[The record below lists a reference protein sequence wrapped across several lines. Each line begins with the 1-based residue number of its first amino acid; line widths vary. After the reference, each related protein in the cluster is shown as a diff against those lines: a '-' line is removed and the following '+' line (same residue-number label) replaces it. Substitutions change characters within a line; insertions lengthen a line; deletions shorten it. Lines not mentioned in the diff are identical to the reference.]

1 MKKHFVKNANYRR
14 FMTAIARIERRGA
27 EESSLILLYG
37 PPGVGK
43 TRTVNHYGAMTDA
56 ITVPGM
62 HDMNVAY
69 VRDCLKDATGID
81 AKGRWAEAKA
91 LKQYFAEHRYP
102 IIFDEAQHG
111 LTEKA
116 AVIEYLR
123 AITDHAEVPLV
134 LVCHTSEAKRFSK
147 HDHQATRIGCV
158 CELEVATQEDA
169 DQYIAELIRWVSVST
184 ALPQDGELVL
194 LWTEG
199 DDSPWMGYLDGVTW
213 RSAEGFPIPMTDR
226 THWASM
232 PTGPAPAQPIE
243 ARHEEAAA

>member
-27 EESSLILLYG
+27 EESSLVLVYG

-62 HDMNVAY
+62 HGMNVAY
-69 VRDCLKDATGID
+69 VRDCLKDATGVD
-81 AKGRWAEAKA
+81 VKGRWAEAKA

-111 LTEKA
+111 LPEKA

-147 HDHQATRIGCV
+147 QDHQATRIGCV

-169 DQYIAELIRWVSVST
+169 DQYIAELAEVEIDAPLRAEILRQSNGRFRLMKDAVTTVEQL
-184 ALPQDGELVL
+184 AHK
-194 LWTEG
+194 
-199 DDSPWMGYLDGVTW
+199 MGK
-213 RSAEGFPIPMTDR
+213 AAIGFED
-226 THWASM
+226 
-232 PTGPAPAQPIE
+232 
-243 ARHEEAAA
+243 ARGLKLCEDLQKKLEQTK

>member
-14 FMTAIARIERRGA
+14 FMTAISRIERRGA
-27 EESSLILLYG
+27 EESSLILVYG

-62 HDMNVAY
+62 HEMNVAY

-81 AKGRWAEAKA
+81 VKGRWAEAKA
-91 LKQYFAEHRYP
+91 LKEFFAEHRYP

-111 LTEKA
+111 LADKA

-123 AITDHAEVPLV
+123 AITDHAEVPLI
-134 LVCHTSEAKRFSK
+134 LVCHTSEAKRFSR

-169 DQYIAELIRWVSVST
+169 DQYIEELAEVTIAPDLRAEILRQSNGRYRLMKDAVTTVEQI
-184 ALPQDGELVL
+184 AGK
-194 LWTEG
+194 
-199 DDSPWMGYLDGVTW
+199 MGIATIAHEQVRGVKLC
-213 RSAEGFPIPMTDR
+213 EDLQKKLEMTK
-226 THWASM
+226 
-232 PTGPAPAQPIE
+232 
-243 ARHEEAAA
+243 